1 MNIVIIWGK
10 IKEKIEF
17 QFIYNRYRKYKT
29 KHISIARAKIQLI
42 NKSMVEVY
50 GYDEIADEMYR
61 RLQENKNVC
70 IIGKL
75 DSNMKIEVQAIKT
88 RYCESVNGNFIRKKY

>member
-29 KHISIARAKIQLI
+29 KHISIARCKIQLI
-42 NKSMVEVY
+42 NESIVEVY
-50 GYDEIADEMYR
+50 GYDEIADGMYR
-61 RLQENKNVC
+61 RLQENKNIC
-70 IIGKL
+70 IIGKI
-75 DSNMKIEVQAIKT
+75 DSNMQIEVQT
-88 RYCESVNGNFIRKKY
+88 IRILPSK

>member
-17 QFIYNRYRKYKT
+17 KFIYNRYRKYKT
-29 KHISIARAKIQLI
+29 KHISIARCKIQLI
-42 NKSMVEVY
+42 NESIVEVY
-50 GYDEIADEMYR
+50 GYDEIADGMYR

-75 DSNMKIEVQAIKT
+75 DTYMQIEVQEIAML
-88 RYCESVNGNFIRKKY
+88 